1 MTDISP
7 IATPQARPGTGG
19 ASQSAVFGNGL
30 AGNGAGNGF
39 GLNFFDLIFGRIGT
53 ETVQTVQTSTV
64 EQTGKKAEKSETN
77 ITLLQT
83 PISAPLNLPP
93 DDQNNDIALPDDGMI
108 ADTLLR
114 LTPDNALL
122 RALPDEE
129 AVETLRRVFDTLLS
143 GMPDDDKPVL
153 LRVAPGQMKK
163 LDLAD
168 DSATP
173 ALIAVG
179 LSPRELNELIQDIAN
194 NTEGENNQIIGLIRI
209 LPADS
214 SGQERAVFIPRAFG
228 MAIKSALPQSKIEQD
243 ETAQDG
249 SDIEIIAGLL
259 NGLNTGGEQAA
270 PETTDTQAQRPA
282 APTSPL
288 PAQTPAAPAE
298 GDTLPRA
305 PRTII
310 PGTAPDAPDMTASN
324 TPAKQPQPG
333 PGNSTLPPGF
343 KAMLGSLSNDTALSS
358 LFPEGT
364 DWANAQQGG
373 LSNAIVNGPAQLSSL
388 VTQVKQAG
396 QPHPAAQ
403 AVAITIS
410 RAAQG
415 GENRNMTVH
424 LDPPELGRIE
434 IQMHFTKDKSVKAHM
449 IFEKPETM
457 LMLQRDSQALERALA
472 ESGVDA
478 GSDGLSFELAAHDH
492 GFDDGRGGNQGGAG
506 GQQRDDGDA
515 PVIIESTMNWYVDSE
530 TGLQRYDLLA

>member
-19 ASQSAVFGNGL
+19 GSQSAVFGNGL
-30 AGNGAGNGF
+30 LGNGAGNGF
-39 GLNFFDLIFGRIGT
+39 GLNFFDLIFGRIGA
-53 ETVQTVQTSTV
+53 EGENIGV
-64 EQTGKKAEKSETN
+64 GKKETKT
-77 ITLLQT
+77 TLLQT
-83 PISAPLNLPP
+83 PIAAPLNLPP
-93 DDQNNDIALPDDGMI
+93 EEQDIIATPDNGII

-114 LTPDNALL
+114 LTPASALL

-143 GMPDDDKPVL
+143 GMPDEDKPTL

-168 DSATP
+168 DSAAP

-209 LPADS
+209 LPADP

-228 MAIKSALPQSKIEQD
+228 MAIKAALPQPKIEQA
-243 ETAQDG
+243 ETAQDDG
-249 SDIEIIAGLL
+249 DIEIIAGLL

-270 PETTDTQAQRPA
+270 PEAKDVQAQRPA
-282 APTSPL
+282 SPFNLPPAPMEGEPL
-288 PAQTPAAPAE
+288 PRT
-298 GDTLPRA
+298 

-310 PGTAPDAPDMTASN
+310 PGTAQDTSDVT
-324 TPAKQPQPG
+324 AKQPQIQKQAQTQAQPG

-388 VTQVKQAG
+388 ITQVKQAG

-410 RAAQG
+410 RAAQN

-478 GSDGLSFELAAHDH
+478 GNGGLSFELAAHDH
-492 GFDDGRGGNQGGAG
+492 GFDDGRGNHAWGD
-506 GQQRDDGDA
+506 GQKRDDDEA
-515 PVIIESTMNWYVDSE
+515 PAIIESTINWYVDSE